1 MWTEGQWELS
11 RQSLVDILG
20 EKHYTPDEFVDALG
34 APSFTA
40 LLKSIKPI
48 AVPCF
53 KALLKAKVRH
63 HRRGLNKR
71 FSKGCWE
78 IKSYTFTYRSQA
90 VDGREIILSGRVTFP
105 GNKEE
110 GIPNAVKT
118 ISLHT
123 HQAFFYPEW
132 APSQNLMFMPLKA
145 LWDSAVIVQQRGV
158 TLEPNGYTTN
168 WGSSQGA
175 FPALLF
181 AKWYDTEAPQWF
193 KETLRL
199 RSTFVAE
206 GAIFLPELVKYTYHH
221 PELIFMGHIP
231 LVGYFQAFS
240 PEQLGGYRPRD
251 FVPGWY
257 MDTKFQVDGKE
268 ISFLDAISLYYPQF
282 TDPVVKKMNSFDQ
295 LVAPDMLSA
304 DGEVDLDSPKVR
316 AWFSCLRKH
325 NDVEGWTPAH
335 SLYIAH
341 SPEDGMIPFEMVYDL
356 YRTISNEG
364 RNARVHMLSVPSW
377 RFLPRGGMNPHFII
391 AFVEQVIMAFVQ
403 NPEDM
408 CKLNKSVQ

>member
-1 MWTEGQWELS
+1 MSLNTAS
-11 RQSLVDILG
+11 RLLTGVVNFGNDIG
-20 EKHYTPDEFVDALG
+20 HSD
-34 APSFTA
+34 
-40 LLKSIKPI
+40 
-48 AVPCF
+48 
-53 KALLKAKVRH
+53 
-63 HRRGLNKR
+63 
-71 FSKGCWE
+71 
-78 IKSYTFTYRSQA
+78 
-90 VDGREIILSGRVTFP
+90 
-105 GNKEE
+105 
-110 GIPNAVKT
+110 
-118 ISLHT
+118 
-123 HQAFFYPEW
+123 
-132 APSQNLMFMPLKA
+132 
-145 LWDSAVIVQQRGV
+145 
-158 TLEPNGYTTN
+158 LE
-168 WGSSQGA
+168 
-175 FPALLF
+175 
-181 AKWYDTEAPQWF
+181 
-193 KETLRL
+193 
-199 RSTFVAE
+199 
-206 GAIFLPELVKYTYHH
+206 
-221 PELIFMGHIP
+221 
-231 LVGYFQAFS
+231 
-240 PEQLGGYRPRD
+240 
-251 FVPGWY
+251 
-257 MDTKFQVDGKE
+257 FQVDGKE